1 VSQPGISYLVW
12 LRDHL
17 HRPDRLK
24 PKAPEVRPWHTLIFS
39 WVPARH
45 A

>member
-1 VSQPGISYLVW
+1 MSQPGISYLVW

-17 HRPDRLK
+17 NRPDRMK
-24 PKAPEVRPWHTLIFS
+24 PRAPEVRPWHTLIFS